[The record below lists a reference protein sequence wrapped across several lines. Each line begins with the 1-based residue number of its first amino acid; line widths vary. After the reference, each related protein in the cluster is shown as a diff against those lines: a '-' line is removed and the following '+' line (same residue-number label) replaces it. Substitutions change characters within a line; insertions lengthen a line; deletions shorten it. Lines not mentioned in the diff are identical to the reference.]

1 MTLHYSSILTAIKYS
16 SMEGSSPCKNH
27 ATRLASSLINIKAI
41 INHFNSKIE
50 AWSIANQVASLT
62 EDQVLEVVRN
72 NYDSLTLILQDG
84 LDQYENYASDKVC
97 EITFF
102 SQMIKKVIMKS
113 RANQLDFTVQ
123 DQQTLMQDIL
133 TLNS

>member
-1 MTLHYSSILTAIKYS
+1 MDGA
-16 SMEGSSPCKNH
+16 PCKDH
-27 ATRLASSLINIKAI
+27 ATRLASSLINVKSI
-41 INHFNSKIE
+41 IGHFNGKIE
-50 AWSIANQVASLT
+50 AWSVTNQMSSLT

-84 LDQYENYASDKVC
+84 LDQYENYSSDKMH

-102 SQMIKKVIMKS
+102 SQMIKKVIINS
-113 RANQLDFTVQ
+113 RSNQLDFTQQ